1 LALARRGIAAAMLR
15 RAATLSLTTLLI
27 GGSAAGGAHAATADE
42 FAGKANTICS
52 SATKKIEKLKEPTSV
67 TGLKSFV
74 RKTLAIAKPAQ
85 AKLEALELPTEK
97 RSTAKK
103 AVTLSAKDLKT
114 FKTYLANLEAGDS
127 AKAATAK
134 LEKALKANEA
144 EQNKA
149 WRAVG
154 ATKCASEA

>member
-1 LALARRGIAAAMLR
+1 MLR

-27 GGSAAGGAHAATADE
+27 GGTAAGGAHAATADE

-52 SATKKIEKLKEPTSV
+52 TAAKKVEKLKKPTSA
-67 TGLKSFV
+67 TGLKPFV
-74 RKTLAIAKPAQ
+74 KKTIAIIKPAQ

-114 FKTYLANLEAGDS
+114 VKTYLADLEAGDS
-127 AKAATAK
+127 ARAATAK
-134 LEKALKANEA
+134 FTKALKANEA

-154 ATKCASEA
+154 AAKCAS

>member
-1 LALARRGIAAAMLR
+1 MLR

-27 GGSAAGGAHAATADE
+27 GGSAPAGAYAATADE

-52 SATKKIEKLKEPTSV
+52 TATKKVEKLKKPSSV
-67 TGLKSFV
+67 SGLKSFAKKV
-74 RKTLAIAKPAQ
+74 IAVIKPAQ

-114 FKTYLANLEAGDS
+114 FKTYLADLEDGDS

-154 ATKCASEA
+154 ATKCASEG